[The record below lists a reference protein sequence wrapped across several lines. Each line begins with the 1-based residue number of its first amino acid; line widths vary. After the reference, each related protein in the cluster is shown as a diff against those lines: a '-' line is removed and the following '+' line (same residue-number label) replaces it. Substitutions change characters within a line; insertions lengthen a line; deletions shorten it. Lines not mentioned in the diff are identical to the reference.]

1 MEEKDMLKKTN
12 KIILVLTLILSLIFG
27 QGSVVRATSQT
38 DMNLIKSRLKEYFL
52 ALDTIDDGAKVET
65 CYVSQAEDY
74 LKLINEEGAFE
85 DVDYNAH
92 NNAANGAAWS
102 PYLALDR
109 LQAIAIAY
117 HKEGN
122 ALYHS
127 EAAKN
132 GLDKAIKYWS
142 TQGKRDNKPD
152 GPYSKNWWENE
163 VGVQLRFSRIAL
175 FMDGIISQEA
185 QDIMLTKLLEREPV
199 KYGTGQNEL
208 WRDQNWVY
216 HALLTNDAKKLKE
229 MVTDYLDYCLL
240 TQEDDVTAEAVQ
252 VDNSYYMHGRQFYS
266 NGYGMSMFRDMSF
279 WIYMLRGTEFA
290 INQEVVTRMG
300 NYMLNGTSWT
310 IRGDIMELYLGYRP
324 YKYEVGY
331 KNYAAEYIE
340 PLKRMIDSDPL
351 RANEYQKVLDNIE
364 GKTTS
369 NGKDGNYYMW
379 RSGYASHMRDGYGVN
394 IKMDSKSVIGGE
406 WRGSW
411 PAGKDEGQ
419 LIYWTSS
426 AASTITVDGD
436 EYTNVFPTY
445 DWAHCPGTTTAARIV
460 KDYANSG
467 RFTNGTD
474 HMIGV
479 TNGKYGATSVS
490 YTHLTLPTILLV

>member
-1 MEEKDMLKKTN
+1 MLKKTN

-185 QDIMLTKLLEREPV
+185 QNIMLVKLKEKEPV
-199 KYGTGQNEL
+199 KYGPGQNNL
-208 WRDQNWVY
+208 WYDQNWVY

-229 MVTDYLDYCLL
+229 MVTDYLDYCLS

-252 VDNSYYMHGRQFYS
+252 VDNSFYMHERQFYS
-266 NGYGMSMFRDMSF
+266 NGYGMSLFRDMSF

-290 INQEVVTRMG
+290 ISQEVVTRMG

-394 IKMDSKSVIGGE
+394 VKMDSKSVIGGE

-411 PAGKDEGQ
+411 PAGKDGGQ

-479 TNGKYGATSVS
+479 TNGKYGATS
-490 YTHLTLPTILLV
+490 YAMNKKNTQA

>member
-1 MEEKDMLKKTN
+1 MCEEDKD
-12 KIILVLTLILSLIFG
+12 
-27 QGSVVRATSQT
+27 
-38 DMNLIKSRLKEYFL
+38 
-52 ALDTIDDGAKVET
+52 
-65 CYVSQAEDY
+65 
-74 LKLINEEGAFE
+74 
-85 DVDYNAH
+85 
-92 NNAANGAAWS
+92 
-102 PYLALDR
+102 
-109 LQAIAIAY
+109 
-117 HKEGN
+117 
-122 ALYHS
+122 
-127 EAAKN
+127 
-132 GLDKAIKYWS
+132 
-142 TQGKRDNKPD
+142 
-152 GPYSKNWWENE
+152 
-163 VGVQLRFSRIAL
+163 
-175 FMDGIISQEA
+175 
-185 QDIMLTKLLEREPV
+185 
-199 KYGTGQNEL
+199 
-208 WRDQNWVY
+208 
-216 HALLTNDAKKLKE
+216 
-229 MVTDYLDYCLL
+229 TDYLDYCLL

-479 TNGKYGATSVS
+479 TNGKYGATS
-490 YTHLTLPTILLV
+490 YAMNKK